1 MTPELENIISTLKL
15 KKEYLH
21 EKYGVSKLG
30 IFGSYTRNDFTEN
43 SDVDLMVDFDRK
55 IGMEFISL
63 ADELEKILNKKVDLV
78 TEGSVN
84 RHIFPYVQK
93 DLLYV

>member
-1 MTPELENIISTLKL
+1 MTPELEKIISTLKL

-84 RHIFPYVQK
+84 RHVFPYVQK